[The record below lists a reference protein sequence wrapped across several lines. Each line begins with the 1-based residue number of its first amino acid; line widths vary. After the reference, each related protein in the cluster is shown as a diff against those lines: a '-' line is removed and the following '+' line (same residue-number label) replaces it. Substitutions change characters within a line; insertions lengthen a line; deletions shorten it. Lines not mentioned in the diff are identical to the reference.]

1 MTSKALSSLNE
12 RLKDIDQLIK
22 AHSAITKF
30 NNAESAAKKAGGEL
44 AKISSV
50 MHALVTDP
58 GRGKPKE
65 VDAINRAAFVLL
77 TAHFQG
83 FVDDLHAEAGA
94 LILKGKA
101 NDPAAVIKLIKPPR
115 SNPHVNIINQM
126 FSGLAIYEVMDSISW
141 QKCDNKSVK
150 TRLTGYLE
158 TRNKIA
164 HGKKEAIT
172 KQKVTSLK
180 QFIETLARKLDE
192 KVGEKAAL
200 VIGTSPW

>member
-1 MTSKALSSLNE
+1 MSSKALTSLTE
-12 RLKDIDQLIK
+12 RLKDIEQLLN
-22 AHSAITKF
+22 AHTAITKF
-30 NNAESAAKKAGGEL
+30 NKAESAAKKAGGEL

-58 GRGKPKE
+58 GPGKPKE

-83 FVDDLHAEAGA
+83 FVEDLHAEVGA
-94 LILKGKA
+94 VILKGKA
-101 NDPAAVIKLIKPPR
+101 NDPEAVIKLVKPPR

-126 FSGLAIYEVMDSISW
+126 FSGLAIYELMDSISW

-150 TRLTGYLE
+150 SRLKDYLE

-164 HGKKEAIT
+164 HGKKEPIT
-172 KQKVTSLK
+172 KQKVMLLK
-180 QFIETLARKLDE
+180 QFVETLAKKLDE
-192 KVGEKAAL
+192 KVSAKASL
-200 VIGTSPW
+200 VMGKSPW